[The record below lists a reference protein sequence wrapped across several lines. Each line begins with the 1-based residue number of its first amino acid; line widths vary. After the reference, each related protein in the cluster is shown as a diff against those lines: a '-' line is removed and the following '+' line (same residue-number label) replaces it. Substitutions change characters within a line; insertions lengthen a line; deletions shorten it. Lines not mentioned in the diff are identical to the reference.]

1 VTVRSTW
8 RSRIVGAVLSPRTI
22 ALRRR
27 AAELSRRARRAPRT
41 VSAFF
46 ELDDPYS
53 YLLSSYLGEL
63 AAHYAI
69 DLRVWLTEAMR
80 GPYRPAEEL
89 YREYALEDC
98 RRVARELG
106 VPFLDKGATP
116 PVEHRRALIDTLLGR
131 EEANGYAAEVHGALA
146 AYWRGDAEAAGRR
159 IRDAALLP
167 AAQDRLDRN
176 QALLRRL
183 GHYDTATLHYGGEWY
198 RGIDRLHYLVDRL
211 DAEGVARE
219 PGLAPR
225 IASVREVM
233 RTDLPVSPP
242 TAGRKLPPVD
252 MFYSLRSPYS
262 WLALGRVAAIADAF
276 GVALRFKPVLPMA
289 MRGLPVP
296 RAKRRYIA
304 FDAAREARRH
314 GLPFGRIA
322 DPLGVGVERCMAVW
336 QYAVREKR
344 EREFLQSAGRAIW
357 ARGINVATDEGLRAV
372 TARAGLFWP
381 EAKAALADESWR
393 GLAQAN
399 RDEMQDGGNWG
410 VPTLRVG
417 DWSTWGQDRDWMLA
431 RHLEELCDS
440 GDGIMI

>member
-1 VTVRSTW
+1 MTVRPTL
-8 RSRIVGAVLSPRTI
+8 RSRVYGVGLSPKTF

-27 AAELSRRARRAPRT
+27 VAEIARRARRAPHT
-41 VSAFF
+41 VSAFL

-63 AAHYAI
+63 AGHYAI
-69 DLRVWLTEAMR
+69 DLRVYLAEALR
-80 GPYRPAEEL
+80 GPFRPAEEL
-89 YREYALEDC
+89 YREFALEDC

-106 VPFLDKGATP
+106 IPFLDKGATP
-116 PVEHRRALIDTLLGR
+116 PVEHRRALIDTLLARADDAGFAG
-131 EEANGYAAEVHGALA
+131 ELHNALA
-146 AYWRGDAEAAGRR
+146 AYWRGDAEAVARR
-159 IRDAALLP
+159 TRDATPLP
-167 AAQDRLDRN
+167 AAQARLDSN

-211 DAEGVARE
+211 DALGAARE

-225 IASVREVM
+225 IASIRQVM
-233 RTDLPVSPP
+233 RADLPVRPP
-242 TAGRKLPPVD
+242 TAARRLPPVE

-276 GVALRFKPVLPMA
+276 GVPLRLRPVLPMV

-304 FDAAREARRH
+304 LDAAREARRH
-314 GLPFGRIA
+314 GVPFGRIA
-322 DPLGVGVERCMAVW
+322 DPLGAGVERCMAVW

-344 EREFLQSAGRAIW
+344 ERDFLQSAGRAIW
-357 ARGINVATDEGLRAV
+357 ARGIDVATDEGLRAV

-381 EAKAALADESWR
+381 EAKAALADDGWR
-393 GLAQAN
+393 EIAQAN
-399 RDEMQDGGNWG
+399 RDAMQEGGTWG

-417 DWSTWGQDRDWMLA
+417 DWTTWGQDRDWLLA
-431 RHLEELCDS
+431 RHLEELCDG

>member
-1 VTVRSTW
+1 MTARSTL
-8 RSRIVGAVLSPRTI
+8 RSRLFGIILSPKML

-27 AAELSRRARRAPRT
+27 MADVTRRARRAPHT
-41 VSAFF
+41 VSAFL

-63 AAHYAI
+63 AGHYAI
-69 DLRVWLTEAMR
+69 DLRVYLTEAMR
-80 GPYRPAEEL
+80 GPFRPAEDL
-89 YREYALEDC
+89 YREFALEDC

-106 VPFLDKGATP
+106 IPFLDKGATP
-116 PVEHRRALIDTLLGR
+116 PVEHRRALIDTLLARAGT
-131 EEANGYAAEVHGALA
+131 AGFAGDVHAALA
-146 AYWRGDAEAAGRR
+146 AYWRGDAEAVSRR
-159 IRDAALLP
+159 TRDAAP
-167 AAQDRLDRN
+167 MPGAQALLDRH

-211 DAEGVARE
+211 DALGAACE

-225 IASVREVM
+225 IASVRQVM
-233 RTDLPVSPP
+233 RTDLPVRPP
-242 TAGRKLPPVD
+242 TAARELPPVE

-262 WLALGRVAAIADAF
+262 WIALDRVAAIADAF
-276 GVALRFKPVLPMA
+276 GVPLHLRPVLPMA

-296 RAKRRYIA
+296 RAKRLYIA
-304 FDAAREARRH
+304 HDAAREARRH
-314 GLPFGRIA
+314 GVPFGRIA
-322 DPLGVGVERCMAVW
+322 DPLGAGVERCMAVW

-344 EREFLQSAGRAIW
+344 ERDFLQSAGRAIW
-357 ARGINVATDEGLRAV
+357 ARGIDVATDDGLRAV

-381 EAKAALADESWR
+381 EAKAALADDSWR
-393 GLAQAN
+393 AIAQAN
-399 RDEMQDGGNWG
+399 RDEMQEAGAWG

-417 DWSTWGQDRDWMLA
+417 DWTTWGQDRDWLLA
-431 RHLEELCDS
+431 RHLEERCDS